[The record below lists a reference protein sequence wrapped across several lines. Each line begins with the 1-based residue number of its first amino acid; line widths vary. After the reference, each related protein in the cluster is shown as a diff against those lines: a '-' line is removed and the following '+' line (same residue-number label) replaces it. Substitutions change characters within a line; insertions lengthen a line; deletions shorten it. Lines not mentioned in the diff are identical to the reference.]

1 MFGSP
6 TIFSY
11 PIHVHGIYN
20 SSILSRLLRYDQV
33 LLMYVVA
40 RISTRLSKL
49 HDNAYMLYVDPNLL
63 LLARQTIS
71 ATGAQAA
78 TF

>member
-1 MFGSP
+1 
-6 TIFSY
+6 
-11 PIHVHGIYN
+11 
-20 SSILSRLLRYDQV
+20 
-33 LLMYVVA
+33 MYVVA